1 MGRFLRD
8 GEFKAKPS
16 VMKKIERMYGS
27 IRFEEALRKGM
38 PVKVFIGAGWEKG
51 TIYEWSPTRV
61 TVRLNRGNRNV
72 TCYDARNLEIL

>member
-16 VMKKIERMYGS
+16 TQKKSDRMQGS
-27 IRFEEALRKGM
+27 IKFAEALRRGM
-38 PVKVFIGAGWEKG
+38 PVKVYIGAGWEKG
-51 TIYEWSPTRV
+51 TVYEWSSTRV
-61 TVRLNRGNRNV
+61 TIKLNRGNRNV